1 MLFQFL
7 LVDITAERDEAHL
20 SVEDKP
26 DETRRDQHDLPKK
39 RKRRVLFT
47 KAQTFILE
55 RRFQQQRYLSGP
67 EREELARIANLTPA
81 QVKIW
86 FQNHRYKFRKQM
98 SEKGPWDKPYISGP
112 FLTGSGQYCS
122 CGTLSCSYLSSAPYH
137 PPDYLHYPS
146 PVNSTFIQP
155 TPFWWKLQCTHQL
168 NARLL
173 HLIRTIPVGKQFFS
187 SRIEQLTF
195 QRFIAWKANK

>member
-1 MLFQFL
+1 MLL
-7 LVDITAERDEAHL
+7 CLCLDAPAEQGETRL
-20 SVEDKP
+20 SIYEKP
-26 DETRRDQHDLPKK
+26 DESKREQLEIPKK
-39 RKRRVLFT
+39 RKRRILFT

-55 RRFQQQRYLSGP
+55 RRFQQQRYLSAP

-122 CGTLSCSYLSSAPYH
+122 CVGPSCSYLTSSPYQ
-137 PPDYLHYPS
+137 PAPDYLHYPS
-146 PVNSTFIQP
+146 PMNSTY
-155 TPFWWKLQCTHQL
+155 LQ
-168 NARLL
+168 
-173 HLIRTIPVGKQFFS
+173 S
-187 SRIEQLTF
+187 SSY
-195 QRFIAWKANK
+195 W